1 MRCLAIALAL
11 LVAGAAGANADDAD
25 NIQDLYADWNAAFN
39 AGEAD
44 GICDLYA
51 PDLRSVDRGQ
61 PDRGFDEVCR
71 ILLDSLSDPTH
82 EFRYLIDVKDIFV
95 QQDTAVVS
103 ATWTLFISP
112 FNVTVVE
119 EGLDVLRRDP
129 DGRWRIVRSMSFE
142 AP

>member
-1 MRCLAIALAL
+1 MRLISVSLCLI
-11 LVAGAAGANADDAD
+11 VSAAGAWADEVAD
-25 NIQDLYADWNAAFN
+25 IQDRYAAWNAAFN

-61 PDRGFDEVCR
+61 PDRGFDEVC
-71 ILLDSLSDPTH
+71 LLLRDSLSDPTY
-82 EFRYLIDVKDIFV
+82 EYRYQIDVKNVWV
-95 QQDTAVVS
+95 QADTAVVN

-112 FNVTVVE
+112 FNVTVIE
-119 EGLDVLRRDP
+119 EGLDVLRHDP
-129 DGRWRIVRSMSFE
+129 DGVWRIVRSMSFE